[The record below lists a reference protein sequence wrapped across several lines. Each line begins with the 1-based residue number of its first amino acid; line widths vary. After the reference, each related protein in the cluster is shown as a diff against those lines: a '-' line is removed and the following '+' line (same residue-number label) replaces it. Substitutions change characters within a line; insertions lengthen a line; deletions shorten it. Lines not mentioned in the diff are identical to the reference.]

1 MWLWQWKDALL
12 LLFYMKFTVFYQVV
26 IPYGNKKTALVLI
39 AGGLLCL
46 ATAGLLPLE
55 TDFTQAQAASDGL
68 TVGLDDLS
76 LVEP

>member
-1 MWLWQWKDALL
+1 MG
-12 LLFYMKFTVFYQVV
+12 T
-26 IPYGNKKTALVLI
+26 KKTALLLI